1 MREQAIALLREWLAA
16 RLDADTWTW
25 LAERAAALASAPE
38 ARDLQLA
45 FALVP
50 RRLPRRALELSA
62 DDLAAA
68 GHCLPGWSPRAWSL
82 VDAGRIL
89 LLAEL
94 PAQADL
100 VARQLRML
108 CETAEVGEAIS
119 LYRGL
124 PLYPCAQALEPQVA
138 EGLRGNVRDVFEAIA
153 HDNPYPRACFDEHRW
168 NHMVLK
174 ALFIG
179 SALAPIQGL
188 DARANDEL
196 ARIMLDFAHERR
208 AAGRPVPPDIWR
220 CVGPFARGAALEDL
234 RRALHADVPAES
246 RAAALALAASPDPT
260 ARDVLAGHPQ
270 RAADIAAGRLDWG
283 MLQ

>member
-1 MREQAIALLREWLAA
+1 MREQAIALLRQWLAA
-16 RLDADTWTW
+16 RLDAETGTW
-25 LAERAAALASAPE
+25 LAERADALAAAPDE
-38 ARDLQLA
+38 RALQLA
-45 FALVP
+45 FALVS
-50 RRLPRRALELSA
+50 RRLPRRALQPSA
-62 DDLAAA
+62 DELTAAE
-68 GHCLPGWSPRAWSL
+68 HLLPGWSPQTWSL

-89 LLAEL
+89 LLASL
-94 PAQADL
+94 PAQVD
-100 VARQLRML
+100 VFARQFRKL

-124 PLYPCAQALEPQVA
+124 PLYPCPEALEPQVA

-153 HDNPYPRACFDEHRW
+153 HHNPYPHAVFDRHRW

-179 SALAPIQGL
+179 SSLAPIQGL
-188 DARANDEL
+188 DVRANEEL

-208 AAGRPVPPDIWR
+208 AAGRPVPAEIWR

-234 RRALHADVPAES
+234 RQALHADTLAES
-246 RAAALALAASPDPT
+246 RAAALALAASPDPA

-270 RAADIAAGRLDWG
+270 RAADIAAGRLDWR